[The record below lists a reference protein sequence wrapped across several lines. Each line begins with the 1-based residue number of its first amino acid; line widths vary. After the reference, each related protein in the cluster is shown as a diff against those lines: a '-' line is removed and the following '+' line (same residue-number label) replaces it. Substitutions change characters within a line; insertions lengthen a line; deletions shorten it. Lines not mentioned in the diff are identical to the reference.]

1 LQAAST
7 GSAALDPHPLNW
19 VEGTQNTYALCFVRI
34 KTAQRYAHLS
44 HDTLLDATNS
54 VNSALG
60 GMFVPMVSA
69 SPAAQVQLVQ

>member
-1 LQAAST
+1 MISRIP
-7 GSAALDPHPLNW
+7 DPHRTPTPLNW

-44 HDTLLDATNS
+44 HDTLLAAANAAT
-54 VNSALG
+54 VAVGAVML
-60 GMFVPMVSA
+60 PMVSV